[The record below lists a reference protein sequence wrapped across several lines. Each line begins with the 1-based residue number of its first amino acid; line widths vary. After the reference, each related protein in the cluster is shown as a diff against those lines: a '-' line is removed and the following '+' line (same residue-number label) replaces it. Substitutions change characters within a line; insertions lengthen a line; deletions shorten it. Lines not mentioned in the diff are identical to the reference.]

1 MVPAKFELRR
11 NASAWEGGKPEG
23 DLSLLTDATTRRG
36 LARVGNLSTDF
47 PQDSVPK
54 A

>member
-23 DLSLLTDATTRRG
+23 DLSSHGCDNEKRIGSCRELVD
-36 LARVGNLSTDF
+36 
-47 PQDSVPK
+47 
-54 A
+54 